1 MNGWRCYR
9 AREGDPETPVPAT
22 PTLDRLAAGGT
33 RFTHCFGQS
42 PIGGPSRA
50 CMMTCRY
57 PRHIGVRWHCD
68 RVSEQEVTLPES
80 LKSQGYATASIG
92 KRHVAQKR
100 FLDSIDHVD
109 LGGIRRNWQ
118 ENPDEKYIV
127 NDPNPFARILLSIVR
142 ENTR

>member
-1 MNGWRCYR
+1 
-9 AREGDPETPVPAT
+9 
-22 PTLDRLAAGGT
+22 
-33 RFTHCFGQS
+33 
-42 PIGGPSRA
+42 
-50 CMMTCRY
+50 MMTCRY